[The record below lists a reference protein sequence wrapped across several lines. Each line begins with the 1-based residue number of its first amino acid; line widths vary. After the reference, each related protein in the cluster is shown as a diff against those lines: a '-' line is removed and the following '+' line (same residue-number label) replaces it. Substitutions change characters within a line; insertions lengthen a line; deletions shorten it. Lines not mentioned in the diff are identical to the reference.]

1 MITKIL
7 VATDGS
13 EAAIRGVQYAAHFA
27 NKLGSKVSLIHVV
40 EFPLVPLSVIGTN
53 EESRRKFAEELRE
66 SGRSIIRLSQKPL
79 ADAGIA
85 ANYEVMEGRPADVI
99 CNYAKEKGFDLIIVG
114 NRGRGKVSSLL
125 LGSVSNEVVQA
136 ATCPVLVVRA

>member
-7 VATDGS
+7 AATDGS
-13 EAAIRGVQYAAHFA
+13 EAAIRGVQYAAYLA
-27 NKLGSKVSLIHVV
+27 TTLNCKVTLIHVV
-40 EFPLVPLSVIGTN
+40 ELSSLTMSVAITG
-53 EESRRKFAEELRE
+53 EESRRKFEEELRE

-99 CNYAKEKGFDLIIVG
+99 CNYAKEGNFDLIIVG
-114 NRGRGKVSSLL
+114 NRGQGKVSKLL
-125 LGSVSNEVVQA
+125 LGSVSNEVVQSA
-136 ATCPVLVVRA
+136 PCPVLVIRA